1 MKYFAITIYLV
12 AIISLTICVTA
23 DENPSGNNP
32 ISIDN
37 QKGLESRGLNQ
48 NIAGPITGSKRA
60 EMLVPFSKVSKDD
73 FVIDVSEGSTQY
85 IDGAVSI
92 PYMNFLQDKKPRS
105 KEEISR
111 ILRDAGVPCDRP
123 IYIYGE
129 CLPCGPKSKPAA
141 FAYLILESLGYQVRL
156 LDGNLE
162 QWRASGRPISD
173 KPANKP
179 KTNCTPLV
187 KTNNSGGSNQ
197 IRMAAGNG
205 SITEGVFDGSLTSII
220 VNSNETVSEEITRT
234 FKANPIGVIRENV
247 TIMPD
252 GTVLHND
259 AERERYYREMNKREI
274 EKWEKIRDGAFRD
287 FISQAAKINFFKI
300 DLIDISEFKESMEK
314 FQNNP
319 RFIYTEH
326 EARLELDPLYKF
338 QYSLSR
344 LQILYS
350 EFKNDNEKPGKD
362 TRALAAPT
370 TPMQEI
376 PKPKPL
382 RQNDHPIPS
391 IKPEE

>member
-1 MKYFAITIYLV
+1 MKYSVITIYLV
-12 AIISLTICVTA
+12 AIISMMICVNA
-23 DENPSGNNP
+23 DENPSGNNL

-37 QKGLESRGLNQ
+37 QKVLETKGNNQ
-48 NIAGPITGSKRA
+48 AIAEPVTRSKRA
-60 EMLVPFSKVSKDD
+60 EVFVPFSGVSQDD

-85 IDGAVSI
+85 IDGAISI

-105 KEEISR
+105 NEEISR

-129 CLPCGPKSKPAA
+129 CVKCGPRSKPAP
-141 FAYLILESLGYQVRL
+141 FVYLILESLGYQVRL

-162 QWRASGRPISD
+162 QWRASGGHVSDRPAI
-173 KPANKP
+173 KP

-205 SITEGVFDGSLTSII
+205 SIIDGFFAGSLTSII
-220 VNSNETVSEEITRT
+220 VNSNETASEEITRT
-234 FKANPIGVIRENV
+234 FKADPIPAIKENI

-259 AERERYYREMNKREI
+259 AERERYFREMNNREI
-274 EKWEKIRDGAFRD
+274 KKWEEIRDGAFWD
-287 FISQAAKINFFKI
+287 FISQEAKINFLKR
-300 DLIDISEFKESMEK
+300 DLVDISEFKESMER

-344 LQILYS
+344 LQILYN